1 MSISLLPSDG
11 SQPFV
16 VTLPLTLVGAKEG
29 CDLQLEG
36 KGIAP
41 LCCVLA
47 LTDGLLQVRDLETG
61 RIRVNGVRVVLAAL
75 RANDRLAIAGRK
87 FRVQYEQGTG

>member
-1 MSISLLPSDG
+1 MSISLVPCDG

-16 VTLPLTLVGAKEG
+16 VTLPVTLVGAKEG

-36 KGIAP
+36 EGVAP

-47 LTDGLLQVRDLETG
+47 LTDDLLLVRDLETG
-61 RIRVNGVRVVLAAL
+61 RTRVNGVRVRRAAL
-75 RANDRLAIAGRK
+75 LANDRLAIAGHK
-87 FRVQYEQGTG
+87 FRVQYEQGAG